1 MNHVPFAEQLK
12 FCHKN
17 GYKAVVADM
26 KSTVNFGET
35 LDRLKKLLS
44 LNKYANRICTTVT
57 ADFPRG
63 KLRRQK
69 DKAAAKKGGEGSE
82 GDDSGMCSFE
92 CFVVFLLC
100 VVVCSLLFFV
110 EVVDGCFPC

>member
-1 MNHVPFAEQLK
+1 MVEIDNVPFAEQMK

-17 GYKAVVADM
+17 GFKALVADM

-35 LDRLKKLLS
+35 LDKLKKLLA

-69 DKAAAKKGGEGSE
+69 DKAPAKKGAEESE
-82 GDDSGMCSFE
+82 GDDSGMCLFE
-92 CFVVFLLC
+92 YFVVFLLC
-100 VVVCSLLFFV
+100 VVCMFAPLF
-110 EVVDGCFPC
+110 C